1 MYARACEGSIMLC
14 GAEEACRTHNPKAE
28 GSKPSKAKLV
38 LAQLVERS
46 TVVGN
51 KHRTAAGSIPA
62 SQKYT
67 SSGSVTVA

>member
-1 MYARACEGSIMLC
+1 MYARTCEGSIMLC
-14 GAEEACRTHNPKAE
+14 GAEEACLAHNQKAE

-38 LAQLVERS
+38 LAQLEEHL

-51 KHRTAAGSIPA
+51 KHQVVAGSIPA